1 MSSPASIPSEAH
13 PTDDKPSPALDW
25 RSIAGGAGAASIVAY
40 ASSRLGVAGTITG
53 AAIMSIVAAVTS
65 TYIARAAHQTERQVR
80 KVTQQMSAAASAH
93 APTAAER
100 HPSEADVALPH
111 PEPASPPETDTENE
125 DEPETNGWGW
135 PWRRMAILAGVL
147 FAATIAVVY
156 FVGIAS
162 NADQPLAPRE
172 TAPQPAATDQTD
184 EQPAPTDDGRPTPS
198 PSATA
203 TSTSTS
209 GPTST
214 ATTTTTPTGPAGTPS
229 PTSGG

>member
-1 MSSPASIPSEAH
+1 MSSSSSIPSEH
-13 PTDDKPSPALDW
+13 HSTDDKPSPALDW

-40 ASSRLGVAGTITG
+40 ASSRLGVAGTIMG

-100 HPSEADVALPH
+100 HTAEPDVALPH
-111 PEPASPPETDTENE
+111 PEPVPTPETSDSEA
-125 DEPETNGWGW
+125 EPETNGWVW

-162 NADQPLAPRE
+162 NAEQPLAPRE
-172 TAPQPAATDQTD
+172 SAPQPAATDQTD
-184 EQPAPTDDGRPTPS
+184 QQPAPTDDGPTPS
-198 PSATA
+198 PSASTTSTA
-203 TSTSTS
+203 TPS
-209 GPTST
+209 PTST
-214 ATTTTTPTGPAGTPS
+214 ATTTRTPTEPPGTPS